1 MNTPKNI
8 PVAQRGFTLIE
19 VMVVV
24 VILAIL
30 AGVVGANVFGSLS
43 SSKIKTTKI
52 QLENVKGALQTYYL
66 DNNKYPTTGQGLD
79 ALITPVADAKNF
91 QEGGYLDGDEY
102 PLDSW
107 DNELQY
113 ISDGRKFELFSLGAD
128 GMEGGEGDDADI
140 YSK

>member
-91 QEGGYLDGDEY
+91 QDGGYLDGSEY

-113 ISDGRKFELFSLGAD
+113 ISDGRSFELFSLGAD

>member
-91 QEGGYLDGDEY
+91 QDGGYLCG
-102 PLDSW
+102 W
-107 DNELQY
+107 H
-113 ISDGRKFELFSLGAD
+113 GRR
-128 GMEGGEGDDADI
+128 
-140 YSK
+140 